1 MDGEET
7 GCVTWGGGGGGGGG
21 GGLTHGRMSETAH
34 MTERG
39 LARGRIEEGRRSGQ
53 EDQEAS
59 VVEDDAKDEPAAPV
73 CWES

>member
-7 GCVTWGGGGGGGGG
+7 GCVTWGGVGV
-21 GGLTHGRMSETAH
+21 THGRMSETAH